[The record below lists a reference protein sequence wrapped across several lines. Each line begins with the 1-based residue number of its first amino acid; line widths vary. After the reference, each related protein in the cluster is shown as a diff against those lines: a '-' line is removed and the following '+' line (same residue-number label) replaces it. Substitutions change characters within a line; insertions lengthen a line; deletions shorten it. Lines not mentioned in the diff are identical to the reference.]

1 MLMVIIGLFASIL
14 FGLGVSLKILRKE
27 NIIEIIATTA
37 GFGFGVTGLIIFLEN
52 QMLGIDYSVYNS
64 VFLSLIMLL
73 IGTYL
78 IITNKSVTVSFKIP
92 GENYNRKN
100 YNLIKIFLIILIFI
114 YMVVLY
120 KSAFFPSSEWDGIYY
135 HLYIDKWVFEHKNL
149 LLDVGTS
156 NSEYVNAYPILST
169 WYGEYLMELNG
180 RWDDII
186 FRLFSPV
193 FSILTAFII
202 YLFALR
208 MKGTVEAALLAVL
221 FFISSPIVIFHS
233 ISTYIEMCFA
243 FYVLLGLYF
252 LFRYETQNE
261 SHYLI
266 LSGLFIGFSALAKYN
281 GIAVFAAIVIYI
293 FIKIIIGYIWKK
305 GRVLTLYQIGILI
318 FSFLV
323 ISVPFYI
330 RNYLFFGDP
339 LYPFL
344 NGIFH
349 GKNLSPFLVE
359 ATRGSELYISL
370 NFYIQRFFVNFV
382 EFPEAI
388 SGVMVAILSLTM
400 INRGFWKNKDISI
413 AGILIAILIF
423 YLVSNPY
430 YDGPIFYYFI
440 SVYGLFS
447 IFTALW
453 IMEEY
458 TMPNINK
465 KQIYFIAILTSVNF
479 IILGNYFFSHPH
491 SITRLIISFSE
502 IISIVLFLIFIIFK
516 WQNFNFIN
524 KIRLASKE
532 SWSRTILILAVVSM
546 LIAPGLT
553 VYKIRGNS
561 FLPIPYDES
570 IRNVMG
576 DIYDVELWINSNTP
590 ENITILS
597 FESRRYYLEREI
609 LPANSYRVEQMYKVK
624 NIQDA
629 ISVLH
634 DQGVEYILDS
644 PEFRENNKLFDKSP
658 IFINL
663 NNTQFFELM
672 YNKGKY
678 NFYKIK

>member
-1 MLMVIIGLFASIL
+1 MLMVIFGLFASIL
-14 FGLGVSLKILRKE
+14 FGLGVSLKILKKE
-27 NIIEIIATTA
+27 NIIEIIVATA
-37 GFGFGVTGLIIFLEN
+37 GFGFGITGLIIFLEN
-52 QMLGIDYSVYNS
+52 QMLGIDYSFYNS

-78 IITNKSVTVSFKIP
+78 IITNKSVTASFKIP
-92 GENYNRKN
+92 CENHDRKN
-100 YNLIKIFLIILIFI
+100 YNVRKILLIILIFI
-114 YMVVLY
+114 YLVVLY

-135 HLYIDKWVFEHKNL
+135 HLYIDKWVFEHNNL

-169 WYGEYLMELNG
+169 WFGEYLMELNG

-186 FRLFSPV
+186 YRLFSPV

-202 YLFALR
+202 YLFTLR

-233 ISTYIEMCFA
+233 ISTYIDMCFS
-243 FYVLLGLYF
+243 FYVLLGIYF
-252 LFRYETQNE
+252 LYRYETENE

-266 LSGLFIGFSALAKYN
+266 LSGLFFGFSALAKYN
-281 GIAVFAAIVIYI
+281 GIAVLAAIVIYM
-293 FIKIIIGYIWKK
+293 FIKIIIGYIRKK
-305 GRVLTLYQIGILI
+305 DRVFTLYQIGILI

-323 ISVPFYI
+323 ISVPFYL
-330 RNYLFFGDP
+330 RNYLYFGDP

-359 ATRGSELYISL
+359 ATRGSDIYISL
-370 NFYIQRFFVNFV
+370 DFYIQRFLTNFV
-382 EFPEAI
+382 VFPEAI

-413 AGILIAILIF
+413 AGLLIAILIF

-458 TMPNINK
+458 AKPKINK
-465 KQIYFIAILTSVNF
+465 KQIYFIAILISVNF
-479 IILGNYFFSHPH
+479 IILGNYFFPHPN
-491 SITRLIISFSE
+491 SKTRLIITVSE
-502 IISIVLFLIFIIFK
+502 IISIVLFLIFK
-516 WQNFNFIN
+516 YQNLNPIN
-524 KIRLASKE
+524 KIRPASKE
-532 SWSRTILILAVVSM
+532 NWSRAILVLAVVSM
-546 LIAPGLT
+546 LIASGIT
-553 VYKIRGNS
+553 VYKIRGS
-561 FLPIPYDES
+561 GFLPIPYDES

-609 LPANSYRVEQMYKVK
+609 LPANSYRVEQMYRAK

-629 ISVLH
+629 IAVLH
-634 DQGVEYILDS
+634 DQGAEYILDS
-644 PEFRENNKLFDKSP
+644 RNFRENNKLIDKSP

-663 NNTQFFELM
+663 NNTQFFELI
-672 YNKGKY
+672 YNKGEY
-678 NFYKIK
+678 YFYKIK